1 MRSIQLTAALL
12 AAATFTSAASAQVTL
27 SRDSYKPQARSATG
41 LPFAAAARLQTPVQP
56 FQLKRGV
63 PIHEQITDWATQQG
77 WTLIWHPG
85 ISWTAIGDASF
96 SEFKD
101 VTLAVSE
108 VIAILRD
115 EGKPVRLHIAEG
127 NRIMEVVD
135 NEIRSAE

>member
-1 MRSIQLTAALL
+1 MRSIQLTAAIIV
-12 AAATFTSAASAQVTL
+12 AATLTSAASAQVTL
-27 SRDSYKPQARSATG
+27 SRDSYKPQARAAG
-41 LPFAAAARLQTPVQP
+41 LPFAAAARVQTPVQQ

-63 PIHEQITDWATQQG
+63 PIHDQITDWATQHG

-85 ISWTAIGDASF
+85 ISWTVIGDASF